1 MVGSEPP
8 GLYDR
13 LQHHDSIRLFKL
25 LPAEHDTAC
34 LEGELITVRLSDG
47 PEYRALSYMWGPHE
61 VGTEMPLRVNGTIL
75 SLREN
80 LASSLVAIRNYRRR
94 GKIHKDYYLWIDLIC
109 IQQGCIVEKNHQ
121 VQQMGN
127 IYMQAKAVWVW
138 LGAMTRV
145 DVKYFTS
152 NGDEAAF
159 RRSRVG
165 VQDDRPLLLELRM
178 LFWALL
184 NKHWTRTWILQE
196 ICLAQRIAIVTDLTI
211 FKESLLQRF
220 IENKGLLDEA
230 SGSRKGWVATKEYP
244 DPHAKAVAII
254 SRIEKILMVRQ
265 SIRDSRWG
273 RISLCSTICQLA
285 TGSECF
291 EDRDK
296 VFAFLAMSAQGKHI
310 KVDYTAEPHAL
321 FWDVL
326 KLLEM
331 RDIHFTET
339 FSLRDILKLDW
350 AVLLKS
356 TRERVAT
363 EPDLGA
369 LRLPCH
375 LDCGQLSKKRERS
388 MNGRLTCRA
397 KSYLVNCW
405 FKKDLNEDS
414 RQIMVQLQLLQVS
427 YGRFAV
433 IDAAYCPN
441 EAYAG
446 MFRGLGL
453 QNSEIQVLNAD
464 WNERREFVA
473 VDPILWVTLCL
484 LTDLDPKANR
494 EELAKFFADIEAVKD
509 RFYRRRRATKEFGMP
524 LMAKNR

>member
-1 MVGSEPP
+1 MERQQP
-8 GLYDR
+8 GLYDH

-25 LPAEHDTAC
+25 LPAGHDAAC
-34 LEGELITVRLSDG
+34 LEGELITVRLSDR
-47 PEYRALSYMWGPHE
+47 PEYRALSYMWGPHDIR
-61 VGTEMPLRVNGTIL
+61 TERPLRVNGTIL
-75 SLREN
+75 TLREN
-80 LASSLVAIRNYRRR
+80 LASALVAIGKHRRR

-109 IQQGCIVEKNHQ
+109 IQQGCIKEKNHQ

-152 NGDEAAF
+152 IGDDAAF
-159 RRSRVG
+159 RCLRVEG
-165 VQDDRPLLLELRM
+165 HVDKPLLHLELRM

-196 ICLAQRIAIVTDLTI
+196 ICLAQRIAIMTDLTI

-254 SRIEKILMVRQ
+254 SRFEKVLMVRQ
-265 SIRDSRWG
+265 SILDSRWG

-285 TGSECF
+285 AGSECF

-326 KLLEM
+326 KLLEI
-331 RDIHFTET
+331 RDIHFTEIS
-339 FSLRDILKLDW
+339 SLRDILRLDW
-350 AVLLKS
+350 SILLKS
-356 TRERVAT
+356 TKERVAT

-397 KSYLVNCW
+397 NSYLVNCW

-414 RQIMVQLQLLQVS
+414 RQIMVQLRLSQVS

-441 EAYAG
+441 EADAG

-453 QNSEIQVLNAD
+453 QNSEIRVLNTD

-473 VDPILWVTLCL
+473 VNPILWVTLCL
-484 LTDLDPKANR
+484 LTDLDPKADT
-494 EELAKFFADIEAVKD
+494 EELAKCFAGIEAVKD
-509 RFYRRRRATKEFGMP
+509 GFYRRRRATKEFGMP
-524 LMAKNR
+524 LMVKNR